1 MTRKTT
7 NKSAKRRRAP
17 SSKTTY
23 VVLFTV
29 ESWREF
35 KRHGGDVMG
44 FTERKAAMA
53 AKLRVGDRL
62 LCYLS
67 KVSAFVGILEVAGSS
82 FHDSSPIWSDG
93 LFPVRLPVRIATE
106 LSLAAAVP
114 IRSLAGKLS
123 FLRQGDRSA
132 GWTIHVRS
140 SPRRWSREDSGEV
153 IRAIAR
159 KSKIQVGVLST
170 VSSQRSASEPLS
182 RVPLRK
188 ISAAVRVGRV
198 VKRTEAIARPGQRET
213 LGSYESVLSFNK
225 VTGYSVN
232 VPIATT
238 CRPTAVCVKTCYF
251 ACGAPAWTNALR
263 HQVRVEATIRAD
275 PAAFAE
281 RVALEYDRLG
291 LSFLRWNGGGD
302 LFPES
307 VDAINHLAAM
317 RPDILLWV
325 VTRLPDLAVNIEH
338 RPNVFIHFSL
348 DKHSLRRREDFL
360 GRSPKSGNF
369 FFSYQCDHG
378 EQPTPESLAGVS
390 VLFFDN
396 YRPTGSLAP
405 FAPEVVCPLNTLGE
419 IQGACES
426 CRRCFDGSAVSHSK
440 QNLLFNRGADSLE

>member
-1 MTRKTT
+1 MTRKTA
-7 NKSAKRRRAP
+7 NKSTKTGPAH
-17 SSKTTY
+17 SLKTTY

-44 FTERKAAMA
+44 FTERKATMA
-53 AKLRVGDRL
+53 ARLRVGDRL

-67 KVSAFVGILEVAGSS
+67 KVSAFVGILEVTGAS

-140 SPRRWSREDSGEV
+140 SPRRWSSEDSAEV
-153 IRAIAR
+153 IRAITK
-159 KSKIQVGVLST
+159 KSKTQIAALPI
-170 VSSQRSASEPLS
+170 VSGQRVASEPFS
-182 RVPLRK
+182 PARLRE

-198 VKRTEAIARPGQRET
+198 VKRTREITRSGQQET

-263 HQVRVEATIRAD
+263 HQARVEATIRAD
-275 PAAFAE
+275 PVAFAE

-291 LSFLRWNGGGD
+291 LSFL
-302 LFPES
+302 
-307 VDAINHLAAM
+307 
-317 RPDILLWV
+317 
-325 VTRLPDLAVNIEH
+325 
-338 RPNVFIHFSL
+338 
-348 DKHSLRRREDFL
+348 
-360 GRSPKSGNF
+360 
-369 FFSYQCDHG
+369 
-378 EQPTPESLAGVS
+378 
-390 VLFFDN
+390 
-396 YRPTGSLAP
+396 
-405 FAPEVVCPLNTLGE
+405 
-419 IQGACES
+419 
-426 CRRCFDGSAVSHSK
+426 
-440 QNLLFNRGADSLE
+440 